1 MSRIEPLP
9 MRLRAPVQGFPKGW
23 YRVAD
28 AGEVLPDALLP
39 VSWLNEQFIVF
50 RAADGQAQVADAFC
64 PHMGAHLAS
73 HDGCLRNG
81 RIVCPFHK
89 WEFDAAGGTLAHIPY
104 SALPPGEVGLAMHPT
119 RELDGMVLMWYHPHG
134 TAPEFEPFETPLSRN
149 QDGWVLYGVKEWI
162 TTCPMRDMLEN
173 LFDGPHIVYLHNGGG
188 APELKSLARTPY
200 GMRVDY
206 ASDPS
211 QTDAGVTGF
220 RSDFTGIT
228 MNAQIFEGTAF
239 TTQFYNTFTPIDDE
253 RFVLHSRLHIK
264 DSGSA
269 EINEAIGKAFTD
281 RFMFEVEQDLKVLD
295 YKRHLVK
302 PRLCAGDGPIHQYR
316 KYAAEFFVTDPA

>member
-1 MSRIEPLP
+1 
-9 MRLRAPVQGFPKGW
+9 
-23 YRVAD
+23 
-28 AGEVLPDALLP
+28 
-39 VSWLNEQFIVF
+39 
-50 RAADGQAQVADAFC
+50 
-64 PHMGAHLAS
+64 
-73 HDGCLRNG
+73 
-81 RIVCPFHK
+81 
-89 WEFDAAGGTLAHIPY
+89 
-104 SALPPGEVGLAMHPT
+104 
-119 RELDGMVLMWYHPHG
+119 
-134 TAPEFEPFETPLSRN
+134 
-149 QDGWVLYGVKEWI
+149 
-162 TTCPMRDMLEN
+162 
-173 LFDGPHIVYLHNGGG
+173 
-188 APELKSLARTPY
+188 
-200 GMRVDY
+200 MRVDY
-206 ASDPS
+206 DQDPT

-228 MNAQIFEGTAF
+228 LNAQIFEGTAF

-316 KYAAEFFVTDPA
+316 KYAAEFFVD